1 MYLYRAVDGQGNT
14 AEFFLSRTRGIAA
27 AKAFFRKALKH
38 HQEPHRITLD
48 GHRPSHSALRRMGM
62 NGAFNFRGRNPVKI
76 RCCQYL
82 NNVVEQDHR
91 RVKGR
96 LRPMLGFKAF
106 YNARCVIIGIEL
118 AQKIGVGAGIGVS
131 EHASGG
137 GGVQSIIEI
146 GGGNVVVAAQSSRVN
161 RQDKKKYR
169 IRNWREYERGLRS
182 RGDVTIWLS
191 EDAIAAWVPPKNG
204 LRGGQRR
211 YSNLAVR
218 TALTLR
224 VVFSLPLRPTEGF
237 LDSLLRLMGRN
248 LKAPEHTTLSRR
260 NQIVAVPPLTRSYDG
275 PIDLIVDSTG
285 LKILGCG
292 EWNAHKHKA
301 SKKRRDWRKLHI
313 GVDAEGFIVAAE
325 LTASS
330 RDDASTLPA
339 LLDTIEVPIRRFT
352 ADGAYDHRSVY
363 DQLSAAGT
371 ENVVIVIP
379 PRRCAVSA
387 GPTDGP
393 WAQRDTALERI
404 HQVGRREWQ
413 KESGYRQQARVENS
427 FFRYKSVLGG
437 GLQARH
443 GKAQRREVAI
453 GCHIL
458 NRMAEMGRPK
468 SCAVVS

>member
-1 MYLYRAVDGQGNT
+1 MV
-14 AEFFLSRTRGIAA
+14 A
-27 AKAFFRKALKH
+27 AK
-38 HQEPHRITLD
+38 
-48 GHRPSHSALRRMGM
+48 
-62 NGAFNFRGRNPVKI
+62 
-76 RCCQYL
+76 
-82 NNVVEQDHR
+82 
-91 RVKGR
+91 
-96 LRPMLGFKAF
+96 
-106 YNARCVIIGIEL
+106 
-118 AQKIGVGAGIGVS
+118 
-131 EHASGG
+131 
-137 GGVQSIIEI
+137 
-146 GGGNVVVAAQSSRVN
+146 SSRVN
-161 RQDKKKYR
+161 RQYKKKYR

-224 VVFSLPLRPTEGF
+224 VVFSLPLRQTEGF
-237 LDSLLRLMGRN
+237 LDSLLRLMGLN
-248 LKAPEHTTLSRR
+248 LKAPDHTPLSRR

-363 DQLSAAGT
+363 DQLSAGRYR
-371 ENVVIVIP
+371 E
-379 PRRCAVSA
+379 RRDCDSPSSLR
-387 GPTDGP
+387 G
-393 WAQRDTALERI
+393 
-404 HQVGRREWQ
+404 VG
-413 KESGYRQQARVENS
+413 GAN
-427 FFRYKSVLGG
+427 
-437 GLQARH
+437 
-443 GKAQRREVAI
+443 
-453 GCHIL
+453 
-458 NRMAEMGRPK
+458 GRPMG
-468 SCAVVS
+468 AA

>member
-1 MYLYRAVDGQGNT
+1 MV
-14 AEFFLSRTRGIAA
+14 A
-27 AKAFFRKALKH
+27 AK
-38 HQEPHRITLD
+38 
-48 GHRPSHSALRRMGM
+48 
-62 NGAFNFRGRNPVKI
+62 
-76 RCCQYL
+76 
-82 NNVVEQDHR
+82 
-91 RVKGR
+91 
-96 LRPMLGFKAF
+96 
-106 YNARCVIIGIEL
+106 
-118 AQKIGVGAGIGVS
+118 
-131 EHASGG
+131 
-137 GGVQSIIEI
+137 
-146 GGGNVVVAAQSSRVN
+146 SSRVN
-161 RQDKKKYR
+161 RQYKKKYR

-204 LRGGQRR
+204 LRGGQRL

-224 VVFSLPLRPTEGF
+224 VVFSLPLRQTEGF
-237 LDSLLRLMGRN
+237 LDSLLRLMGLN
-248 LKAPEHTTLSRR
+248 LKAPDHTTLSRR

-379 PRRCAVSA
+379 PRRSAVSA

-404 HQVGRREWQ
+404 RQVGRREWQ

-437 GLQARH
+437 GLKARH
-443 GKAQRREVAI
+443 SKAQRREAAI

-458 NRMAEMGRPK
+458 NRMAELGRP
-468 SCAVVS
+468 SSYALGR